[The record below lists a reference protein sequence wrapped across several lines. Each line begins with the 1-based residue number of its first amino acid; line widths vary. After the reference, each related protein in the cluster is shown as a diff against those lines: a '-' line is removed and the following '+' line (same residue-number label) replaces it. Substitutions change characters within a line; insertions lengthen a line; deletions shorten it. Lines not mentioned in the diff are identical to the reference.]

1 MICVLEVAE
10 AHKRGIKIPDK
21 IMDFLWDCKFS
32 LCSTPQS
39 LQETK
44 SDNQTKWT
52 DLSASIPAF
61 IQKIYR
67 YFGETGHSL
76 SFNIFDSHQR

>member
-32 LCSTPQS
+32 LCSTPQF
-39 LQETK
+39 LPEAK
-44 SDNQTKWT
+44 SDDQTKWT
-52 DLSASIPAF
+52 DSSASIRAF
-61 IQKIYR
+61 IQKIYQ
-67 YFGETGHSL
+67 YFGETGHSF
-76 SFNIFDSHQR
+76 SFNISDMNQR